1 MHFGAN
7 HDDERVDALR
17 RKRVRFRSD
26 DAADAADAVAPFFL
40 GTPWPSSAHA
50 LGQEWQNVVADAGQD
65 SNCHVTIH
73 TSNASPTGFLLN
85 AGGLLVC
92 MYIFP

>member
-1 MHFGAN
+1 
-7 HDDERVDALR
+7 
-17 RKRVRFRSD
+17 
-26 DAADAADAVAPFFL
+26 
-40 GTPWPSSAHA
+40 
-50 LGQEWQNVVADAGQD
+50 VVADAGQD